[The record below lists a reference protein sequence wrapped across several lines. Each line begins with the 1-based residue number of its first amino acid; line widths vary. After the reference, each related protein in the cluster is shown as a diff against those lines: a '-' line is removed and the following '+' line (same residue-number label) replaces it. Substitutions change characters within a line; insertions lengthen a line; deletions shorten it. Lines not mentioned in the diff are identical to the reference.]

1 MAVLRPMTRLSEI
14 TDASGKGTGK
24 FEVKVDFPDTDPN
37 TGEPIKALHT
47 PQSAVKR
54 MKELP
59 KYVNLFKSGVVSG
72 VGANAATGGLTPGSN
87 GKIDVRNLTSM
98 EQYMEIRRRTLRTAR
113 IAPSQKGPASPLV
126 PSQGFVVR
134 SRNVAASCVS

>member
-1 MAVLRPMTRLSEI
+1 MTQLSEI
-14 TDASGKGTGK
+14 TDASGKGTGR

-72 VGANAATGGLTPGSN
+72 AGANAATGGLTPGSN
-87 GKIDVRNLTSM
+87 GMVDPRRLSM
-98 EQYMEIRRRTLRTAR
+98 EQYMALRSSDPAKLGLR
-113 IAPSQKGPASPLV
+113 PLKKG
-126 PSQGFVVR
+126 QHR
-134 SRNVAASCVS
+134 